1 MMLVGVRR
9 PIAVLAVVVLA
20 LTSAMVART
29 PLAPAPAAA
38 LQTTSITSVAFTNAP
53 IGGVFNISDHY
64 YSIGSDVEVTVTFDG
79 AVTVTGTPRVLL
91 TFGSEGTRDAT
102 YVAAASTTTALVF
115 RYTLVAGDNTGNS
128 FLSLAAN
135 ALDADGADGTAS
147 IQAGGTDANAAHEG
161 VTTTVLVS
169 AHRPT
174 ITAAY
179 VASAPGVDADL
190 DGTAETYVEG
200 DTIGVIVRFNLLMDV
215 DNKGDDANV
224 QIVVDIGGTEYTLD
238 FAGRSLNKVAFGYTV
253 MAADADSGGITVKR
267 DGSNNLVRL
276 SNGATLR
283 SWLGSNEAV
292 ITAGADRPVT
302 ADDRSQTIA
311 QVNVRGPNTA
321 PTGADFSKTTAADT
335 DLTFALADFAIT
347 DSDGDPLKEIQI
359 TGLPASTAGE
369 LRVDGTAVAS
379 GDLPKVVA
387 RSELDS
393 GGLVLDPASG
403 FSGDTSFMF
412 KVVDSF
418 GAAAATAN
426 TATVSVAA
434 PVQGSDGGDGDDPPV
449 GGL

>member
-9 PIAVLAVVVLA
+9 PIAVLAVAALA
-20 LTSAMVART
+20 LMSAMVART
-29 PLAPAPAAA
+29 PLASTPAAA
-38 LQTTSITSVAFTNAP
+38 LQATSITSVAFTNAP
-53 IGGVFNISDHY
+53 IGGVFNVADHY

-102 YVAAASTTTALVF
+102 YVPDASTTTALVF

-169 AHRPT
+169 AHRP
-174 ITAAY
+174 IIFEAY
-179 VASAPGVDADL
+179 VAQAPGVDANL
-190 DGTAETYVEG
+190 DGTAETYAEG
-200 DTIGVIVRFNLLMDV
+200 DTLGVIVRFNLLMDV
-215 DNKGDDANV
+215 DTKGDDANV

-238 FAGRSLNKVAFGYTV
+238 FAGRSLNRVAFGYTV
-253 MAADADSGGITVKR
+253 KAADADSGGITVKR

-283 SWLGSNEAV
+283 SWLGANDAV
-292 ITAGADRPVT
+292 ITAAADLLVT
-302 ADDRSQTIA
+302 ADSSLDGGA
-311 QVNVRGPNTA
+311 AAEVNVRGTNTA

-347 DSDGDPLKEIQI
+347 DSDGDPLKEIRI
-359 TGLPASTAGE
+359 TSLPAGSAGV

-379 GDLPKVVA
+379 GDLPKTVA

-393 GGLVLDPASG
+393 GKLVFDPASG
-403 FSGDTSFMF
+403 FTGDTSFMF
-412 KVVDSF
+412 EVVDSF

-426 TATVSVAA
+426 TATVSVTSA
-434 PVQGSDGGDGDDPPV
+434 QGGDGDQGSPI